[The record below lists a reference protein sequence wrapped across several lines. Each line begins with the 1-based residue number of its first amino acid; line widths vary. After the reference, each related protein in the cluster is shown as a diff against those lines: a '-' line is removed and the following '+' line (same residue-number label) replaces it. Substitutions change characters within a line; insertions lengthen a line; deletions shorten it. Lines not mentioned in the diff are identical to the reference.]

1 MTLREHI
8 ERLRRWLDKSWAD
21 FRLGDLRL
29 ADFGPAARKQ
39 LERLGGIEPGGLMSD
54 LAVALAFYT
63 RLPVPLRAPVDGAAL
78 ARASWCSPLI
88 GVVIGAI
95 AGFAYWISVRLNL
108 PQLVAAT
115 VAVATSMM
123 LTGCLHEDG
132 LADTADGF
140 GGGATRERA
149 LDIMRD
155 SRIGTFGACALI
167 VSFAL
172 RVGAIADLP
181 KAGLV
186 AWALIGAHAMARAG
200 LPLFMRVVP
209 PARPDGLAAQAGA
222 PAAER
227 AWASLLIGFVIL
239 WIALGFA
246 AALIAL
252 VFMLIGYAV
261 VALMSHRK
269 IGGQTGDV
277 LGAVEQVGECIVLMT
292 TAGRF

>member
-1 MTLREHI
+1 MPLREHI
-8 ERLRRWLDKSWAD
+8 ERLRKYWAD
-21 FRLGDLRL
+21 FRLGDLTF
-29 ADFGPAARKQ
+29 ADVGQAARRQ
-39 LERLGGIEPGGLMSD
+39 FVRLGSSGPGGLVSD
-54 LAVALAFYT
+54 LAIALAFYT
-63 RLPVPLRAPVDGAAL
+63 RLPVPLRTPVDGAAL
-78 ARASWCSPLI
+78 ARASWCSPLV
-88 GVVIGAI
+88 GALIGAI
-95 AGFAYWISVRLNL
+95 AGFAYWVSVRLNM
-108 PQLVAAT
+108 PQLVAAAI
-115 VAVATSMM
+115 AVATSMM

-140 GGGATRERA
+140 GGGASRERA

-172 RVGAIADLP
+172 RAGAIADLP

-200 LPLFMRVVP
+200 LPLFMRLLP

-222 PAAER
+222 PPVEG
-227 AWASLLIGFVIL
+227 AWISLAIGAVIL

-252 VFMLIGYAV
+252 VSVLVGSAV
-261 VALMSHRK
+261 VALMSNRK

-277 LGAVEQVGECIVLMT
+277 LGTVEQVGECIVLMT
-292 TAGRF
+292 TAARF

>member
-1 MTLREHI
+1 M
-8 ERLRRWLDKSWAD
+8 ERLRRYWAD
-21 FRLGDLRL
+21 FRLGDLRF
-29 ADFGPAARKQ
+29 ADVGRVARGE
-39 LERLGGIEPGGLMSD
+39 LERLGGIAPGGLLDD

-63 RLPVPLRAPVDGAAL
+63 RLPVPLRTPVDGAAL
-78 ARASWCSPLI
+78 ARASWCSPLV
-88 GVVIGAI
+88 GALIGAI
-95 AGFAYWISVRLNL
+95 AAVAYWVAVRLNM

-115 VAVATSMM
+115 IAVAASMM

-132 LADTADGF
+132 LADAADGF

-155 SRIGTFGACALI
+155 SRIGAFGACALV

-181 KAGLV
+181 KTGLV

-200 LPLFMRVVP
+200 LPLFMRLLP
-209 PARPDGLAAQAGA
+209 PARSDGLAAQAGA
-222 PAAER
+222 PSAAC
-227 AWASLLIGFVIL
+227 AWTSLAIGAVIL

-246 AALIAL
+246 AALIAF

-261 VALMSHRK
+261 VALISRRK

-277 LGAVEQVGECIVLMT
+277 LGAAEQVGECIVLMT

>member
-1 MTLREHI
+1 MAWREHM
-8 ERLRRWLDKSWAD
+8 ERLRGYWAEL
-21 FRLGDLRL
+21 RLGDFSFAYIGRV
-29 ADFGPAARKQ
+29 ARDG
-39 LERLGGIEPGGLMSD
+39 LERLGGVDPGGLVGD

-63 RLPVPLRAPVDGAAL
+63 RLPVPLRTPVDGAAL

-88 GVVIGAI
+88 GALIGVIA
-95 AGFAYWISVRLNL
+95 AFSYWVSVRLNL

-132 LADTADGF
+132 LSDAADGF

-181 KAGLV
+181 KASLV

-200 LPLFMRVVP
+200 LPLFMRLVP

-227 AWASLLIGFVIL
+227 AWASLVIGAIIL
-239 WIALGFA
+239 WIALGLA
-246 AALIAL
+246 ATLIAL
-252 VFMLIGYAV
+252 VAMLVGNAV

>member
-1 MTLREHI
+1 MTLRDHV
-8 ERLRRWLDKSWAD
+8 ERLRRHLAD
-21 FRLGDLRL
+21 FRLGDLHF
-29 ADFGPAARKQ
+29 ADVRR
-39 LERLGGIEPGGLMSD
+39 RLGGIEPGGLASD

-63 RLPVPLRAPVDGAAL
+63 RLPIPLHTPVDGAAL
-78 ARASWCSPLI
+78 ARASWCSPLA
-88 GVVIGAI
+88 GALIGAI
-95 AGFAYWISVRLNL
+95 AGFAYWVSVRLNL

-155 SRIGTFGACALI
+155 SRIGAFGACALI
-167 VSFAL
+167 VAFAL

-181 KAGLV
+181 SAGLV
-186 AWALIGAHAMARAG
+186 AWALIGTHAMARAG
-200 LPLFMRVVP
+200 LPLFMRVLP

-227 AWASLLIGFVIL
+227 AWVSLAIGAIIL
-239 WIALGFA
+239 WIALGLA

-252 VFMLIGYAV
+252 AFMLLGNAV
-261 VALMSHRK
+261 VALISHRK

-277 LGAVEQVGECIVLMT
+277 LGAAEQVGECIVLMT